1 MKAKILADLQIC
13 ISVPLRFK
21 LKPWITPALQKSLTV
36 KNSLLKKFIN
46 RNDSQ
51 TKEYL
56 HTRYKEYKNLL
67 SILLKRSRTNYYNH
81 YFDINWNNIKNTW
94 REIKAI
100 LSIKLNPSDI
110 PKILHTNDSTISNPA
125 EIANGFNNYFSCIAS
140 QS

>member
-21 LKPWITPALQKSLTV
+21 LKPWITPALQKSITV

-46 RNDSQ
+46 CNDSQ

-94 REIKAI
+94 KEIKAI
-100 LSIKLNPSDI
+100 LSIKLNQKFYIQMIVLSQTQ
-110 PKILHTNDSTISNPA
+110 LRLLMVSTIIFLA
-125 EIANGFNNYFSCIAS
+125 LLLKLK
-140 QS
+140 